1 MSIQDA
7 MSSGVSGLDA
17 ETQALNVI
25 GNNVSNVSTTGYKE
39 QRADFENILGQSISN
54 SNGSSS
60 SVGAGVQISGVDTMY
75 TQGTLTNTGVSTDM
89 AITGNGFFMVNG
101 NVGGLPG
108 TYYTRDGQFSINAK
122 GAIVNENGLNVQ
134 GYEALGNGTF
144 SAAVGNLTV
153 GTSAL
158 PPNATTQITLA
169 ANLNSASTIPTAAW
183 DPQNPSATSN
193 FSTSVTTYDSLGNA
207 HQLQVYFRETAAN
220 TWDYHVLANGAEV
233 TGGTPGQNVEVGTGT
248 LAFTTGGALQTI
260 TTTTPIVAN
269 FVGATAGQ
277 AITLNF
283 GSQTSGGGTGLDGVT
298 QFAAPSNVETQSQDG
313 YASGQLAGVNVDQNG
328 VITGTYSNG
337 QQLAIGQLAIATFQ
351 SNQGLAQTGQN
362 LLAQTNA
369 SGLAAVGTAAAG
381 GRGSITGGSLEQSNV
396 DLASQMVDMITHE
409 RAFQS
414 DSKTIQ
420 TADQMLQV
428 ITQLKQ

>member
-1 MSIQDA
+1 MSIQQA
-7 MSSGVSGLDA
+7 MYSGVSGLDA

-25 GNNVSNVSTTGYKE
+25 GDNVSNVSTTGFKE

-54 SNGSSS
+54 SNGGP
-60 SVGAGVQISGVDTMY
+60 GAGVQISGVDTMF

-101 NVGGLPG
+101 NVSGMPG
-108 TYYTRDGQFSINAK
+108 TYYTRDGQFSVNAK
-122 GAIVNENGLNVQ
+122 GQFVNENGLNVQ
-134 GYEALGNGTF
+134 GYEALTNGTF
-144 SAAVGNLTV
+144 SGAVGNLSLNTP
-153 GTSAL
+153 AL
-158 PPNATTQITLA
+158 PPAATANITVS
-169 ANLNSASTIPTAAW
+169 ANLNSASVVPTAAW
-183 DPQNPSATSN
+183 DPQNPAATSN

-207 HQLQVYFRETAAN
+207 HQLSIYFRETAPN

-233 TGGTPGQNVEVGTGT
+233 TGGTPGQNTEIGTGT
-248 LAFTTGGALQTI
+248 LAFTTNGALQTD
-260 TTTTPIVAN
+260 TVTTPIVAN

-277 AITLNF
+277 AITLNL
-283 GSQTSGGGTGLDGVT
+283 GSQTSAGGTGLDGIT
-298 QFAAPSNVETQSQDG
+298 QFAAPSSVNTQSQDG
-313 YASGQLAGVNVDQNG
+313 YASGTLAGMNVDSNG

-337 QQLAIGQLAIATFQ
+337 QQLAIGKLAIATFAD
-351 SNQGLAQTGQN
+351 NEGLGGAGQN
-362 LLAQTNA
+362 LYTQTNA
-369 SGLAAVGTAAAG
+369 SGLASVGTASAG
-381 GRGSITGGSLEQSNV
+381 GRGSVTGGALEASNV
-396 DLASQMVDMITHE
+396 DLAAQMVDMITHE